1 MTGANTSKALE
12 RSGATVHVTVAEHVY
27 SGEPTARRYL
37 EEGPLIPNW
46 VSTNLGFQ
54 RANARIEVK
63 IVGTGHVG
71 GWNRYAAWH
80 LDAVVEVDGVL
91 KKTRNNKGKET
102 KTWHVEGIA
111 NSCDDFKRKSRE
123 WEDSE

>member
-1 MTGANTSKALE
+1 VSDGTRYRPISANICPP
-12 RSGATVHVTVAEHVY
+12 R
-27 SGEPTARRYL
+27 
-37 EEGPLIPNW
+37 
-46 VSTNLGFQ
+46 
-54 RANARIEVK
+54 
-63 IVGTGHVG
+63 GTGHVG